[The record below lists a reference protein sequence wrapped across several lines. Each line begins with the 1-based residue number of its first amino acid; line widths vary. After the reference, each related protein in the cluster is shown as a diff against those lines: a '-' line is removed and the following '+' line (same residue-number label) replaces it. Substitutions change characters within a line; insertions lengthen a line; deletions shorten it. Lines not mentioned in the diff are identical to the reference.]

1 MDSWLLSGISIDH
14 ATIAFGFPDRIPAEA
29 KVSDDQ
35 LRKLRLWN
43 AFCLTQLHFA
53 IGNARPLNL
62 QQKYLDYC
70 SRVLEH
76 SAVRFEDA
84 RVVAEIRLYSITLSL
99 QNNGQ
104 RIQNCGADYEEITNW
119 KKDCAHLFTDE
130 PLSTLDLGLWFCQ
143 LLLHRTS
150 LRLQSNN
157 ENHLPEVI
165 NNARL
170 IISRFLQIRPHL
182 AVAFIDHVFFV
193 VTYAA
198 LTLCEFDVLYP
209 LIDQIQVFFMTI
221 APNEEHIAYRF
232 ACVIN
237 GVRRR
242 FMNASQ
248 HRSDDIKD
256 INFDDSNSV
265 ELGASPSISSLG
277 NTIPERY
284 GTLGQLLEGFTPSQA
299 TSSPVYIGVTLADEL
314 ATTMTQQY

>member
-1 MDSWLLSGISIDH
+1 
-14 ATIAFGFPDRIPAEA
+14 
-29 KVSDDQ
+29 
-35 LRKLRLWN
+35 
-43 AFCLTQLHFA
+43 
-53 IGNARPLNL
+53 
-62 QQKYLDYC
+62 
-70 SRVLEH
+70 
-76 SAVRFEDA
+76 
-84 RVVAEIRLYSITLSL
+84 
-99 QNNGQ
+99 
-104 RIQNCGADYEEITNW
+104 
-119 KKDCAHLFTDE
+119 
-130 PLSTLDLGLWFCQ
+130 
-143 LLLHRTS
+143 
-150 LRLQSNN
+150 
-157 ENHLPEVI
+157 LPEVI